1 MIKYKYLPRVRR
13 ISNDFA
19 SNGCAVFLYVFF
31 LILPDVLYAEN
42 RWYENGHELIF
53 DMDIPYADDPSSDGL
68 IRRDV
73 AEFQLYVMENPELE
87 LISVSGDGGLGPP
100 SFEIADTIMHF
111 GFDTRAFGECLSA
124 CTTIFLAGNERTLAD
139 GAALGFHRPYITG
152 EDERRYYLAHREKRG
167 WDDEFDYVEFIYD
180 VAYTEA
186 LKDIQFMMS
195 RGVSPKFI
203 FEAHSYGSYEMWVPD
218 REVLFKNG
226 VLTRM
231 DY

>member
-1 MIKYKYLPRVRR
+1 LKIRVLTMSLL
-13 ISNDFA
+13 IVMPS
-19 SNGCAVFLYVFF
+19 FLH
-31 LILPDVLYAEN
+31 AED
-42 RWYENGHELIF
+42 RWRENGYELIF
-53 DMDIPYADDPSSDGL
+53 DMDIPYADDPSSNAL

-73 AEFQLYVMENPELE
+73 AEFQLYVMENPELK

-100 SFEIADTIMHF
+100 SFDIADTIMHF

-124 CTTIFLAGNERTLAD
+124 CTTIFLAGRERTLAD

-186 LKDIQFMMS
+186 QKDIQFMMS
-195 RGVSPKFI
+195 RGVSVEFI
-203 FEAHSYGSYEMWVPD
+203 FEALSYDSYEMWTPD
-218 REVLFKNG
+218 RDILLKNG
-226 VLTRM
+226 ILTKIFE
-231 DY
+231 